1 VRQALAAMLLGPF
14 VAAAATP
21 PPPPAK
27 AQPCAT
33 CHGPQ
38 GLATVPDAPNLAG
51 QPQGY
56 LADQLKAF
64 RDGKRIHPVMNVVAR
79 PLTDADIEQ
88 LAAWYASIA
97 VEVRAPPP

>member
-1 VRQALAAMLLGPF
+1 MRRALAAALLVPG
-14 VAAAATP
+14 VAAAGA
-21 PPPPAK
+21 PPPAPPK

-38 GLATVPDAPNLAG
+38 GLATAPDAPNLAG

-64 RDGKRIHPVMNVVAR
+64 RGGKRIHPVMNVVAK
-79 PLTDADIEQ
+79 PLTDADIDQ
-88 LAAWYASIA
+88 LSAWYASIA
-97 VEVRAPPP
+97 IELRAAP